1 MPITPEHLSALSAY
15 QMLWRS
21 DAPGADVEAAFAAGF
36 RDHRPGAPEAGV
48 AEFAEHRKAALG
60 ALSGLSAQYEPIAG
74 DGQRLAAHATVSG
87 VHSGEFFGVAATGK
101 TLRWREVHLFEVRD
115 GRIAEHWMDAALL
128 SAYLQMTG
136 RGQPDA
142 EPPRAVPSG
151 LSHRYSAAEQQ
162 APLDA
167 YMAMVAGHDASA
179 AQKLYTD
186 DYLQHGPFGP
196 NVTRREFETGNR
208 EVVWKAMPDISIEL
222 TPFLAD
228 GELVAYRGL
237 GHGTHTGAELF
248 GVPPAGREVS
258 FTETH
263 IVRLRG
269 DRVCEHWLQVDL
281 LGLLNQLQS

>member
-1 MPITPEHLSALSAY
+1 MPITPEHLSVLSAY

-21 DAPGADVEAAFAAGF
+21 DAPDADVEAAFAVGF
-36 RDHRPGAPEAGV
+36 RDHRPGAPAAGV
-48 AEFAEHRKAALG
+48 AEFAKHRKAALG

-151 LSHRYSAAEQQ
+151 LSRRAGGVCPVMVTSRNEPGGDFSPASPRPSPPNPWQISDMAACRALDSRCEARHTHAACGVTTSRRSAPWRGGARTRPPGSPRRRRSRHR
-162 APLDA
+162 
-167 YMAMVAGHDASA
+167 
-179 AQKLYTD
+179 
-186 DYLQHGPFGP
+186 
-196 NVTRREFETGNR
+196 
-208 EVVWKAMPDISIEL
+208 
-222 TPFLAD
+222 
-228 GELVAYRGL
+228 
-237 GHGTHTGAELF
+237 THR
-248 GVPPAGREVS
+248 VP
-258 FTETH
+258 
-263 IVRLRG
+263 
-269 DRVCEHWLQVDL
+269 
-281 LGLLNQLQS
+281 